1 MIPSHKT
8 FKVVNVKTGTV
19 LDLSG
24 ADQQS
29 VCGGK
34 WNAEDTQKV
43 GSRIRVRVPSR
54 CDSYQWQRNADLL
67 SSAPVVVC
75 RGERRRL
82 DPP

>member
-43 GSRIRVRVPSR
+43 GSTVRVPSR
-54 CDSYQWQRNADLL
+54 YDSYAIATQR
-67 SSAPVVVC
+67 
-75 RGERRRL
+75 
-82 DPP
+82 